1 VNDVTITETPETLAS
16 EILCTEIL
24 LYPSYPEDDKLKK
37 HDRCS
42 SKRLARRK
50 IGAANIYSTHR
61 DSEFRRTLLE
71 HKPRR
76 GYKEGL

>member
-1 VNDVTITETPETLAS
+1 MRREDNSAYDVTITETPETLAS

-42 SKRLARRK
+42 SKRLGRPK
-50 IGAANIYSTHR
+50 IRAANIHAQGLR
-61 DSEFRRTLLE
+61 IQEDAPRT
-71 HKPRR
+71 
-76 GYKEGL
+76 